1 MLIDRAVAT
10 LSPISAE
17 MNRLMQEPDVIDR
30 VLANGAERARKI
42 AQPILNQTYD
52 IMGLLRS

>member
-1 MLIDRAVAT
+1 
-10 LSPISAE
+10 
-17 MNRLMQEPDVIDR
+17 MNRLMQEPDEIDR